1 MCRLKFWRGLELLRA
16 SVGPHP
22 SPSKG
27 SFKKRKI
34 KAYKTSVSF
43 FWSLTMAQAILVPST
58 AGVIRVLAADRSPM
72 NSQLLT
78 EALTRNRHFALSS
91 AVSASDV
98 LSIMA
103 SERPHVAVLSA
114 HLDGNPNGGA
124 ELGRRM
130 RVLYPETRVVMLL
143 DSSER
148 NLVVE
153 AFRSGACGVFCRT
166 QSLMSLAKCIQS
178 VHIGQIWANSTELH
192 FLIEALAEF
201 APVRMVNASGTV
213 VLSKREHD
221 VVACVVRG
229 LTNREIAQALKL
241 TEHTVK
247 NYLFRIFDK
256 LGVSS
261 RVELALYAL
270 SLARQRNEGEPS
282 SFAPHLAKS
291 VSRMKAP
298 GRELVTVKP
307 IHTQVSEK
315 MVKR

>member
-1 MCRLKFWRGLELLRA
+1 MHA

-78 EALTRNRHFALSS
+78 EALTRNRHFALLS

-114 HLDGNPNGGA
+114 HLDG
-124 ELGRRM
+124 
-130 RVLYPETRVVMLL
+130 
-143 DSSER
+143 
-148 NLVVE
+148 
-153 AFRSGACGVFCRT
+153 
-166 QSLMSLAKCIQS
+166 
-178 VHIGQIWANSTELH
+178 STELH

-298 GRELVTVKP
+298 GRELVAVKP

>member
-1 MCRLKFWRGLELLRA
+1 MCRLKFWRGLELLHA

-78 EALTRNRHFALSS
+78 EALTRNRHFALLS

-124 ELGRRM
+124 ELGRDRKS
-130 RVLYPETRVVMLL
+130 TRLN
-143 DSSER
+143 SSHT
-148 NLVVE
+148 VISY
-153 AFRSGACGVFCRT
+153 AVFCLKKKT
-166 QSLMSLAKCIQS
+166 
-178 VHIGQIWANSTELH
+178 NSTGH
-192 FLIEALAEF
+192 TSHTG
-201 APVRMVNASGTV
+201 P
-213 VLSKREHD
+213 
-221 VVACVVRG
+221 
-229 LTNREIAQALKL
+229 EIK
-241 TEHTVK
+241 
-247 NYLFRIFDK
+247 
-256 LGVSS
+256 
-261 RVELALYAL
+261 
-270 SLARQRNEGEPS
+270 
-282 SFAPHLAKS
+282 
-291 VSRMKAP
+291 
-298 GRELVTVKP
+298 KP
-307 IHTQVSEK
+307 
-315 MVKR
+315 